1 LETFYTKFVSFVYVI
16 YFCRMIPE
24 LENILERIS
33 CLYRKYGIKSV
44 TMDDVARELGI
55 SKKTLYLHFSDKDD
69 LVLHVLN
76 YEGKKRTEDFKKI
89 FDRKLNAIEELLEV
103 NRYMNHMMRDHSA
116 VVDYDLKKYY
126 PEHYAKT
133 QEMRRAKMY
142 ESVLNNMRKGKQEGL
157 FRSDLNEEII
167 TKLHVS
173 RIMCMTENPYL
184 STAELSSPEF
194 FSEVIIYH
202 IRGIANEN
210 GIKILEANL
219 VKEIYKI

>member
-1 LETFYTKFVSFVYVI
+1 LETFYTKFVSFVFVT

-69 LVLHVLN
+69 LVLQVLN
-76 YEGKKRTEDFKKI
+76 YEGRNRATEFKKI
-89 FDRKLNAIEELLEV
+89 YERNLNAIEELLEV
-103 NRYMNHMMRDHSA
+103 NRYMNHMMRDHST
-116 VVDYDLKKYY
+116 VIDYDLKKYY
-126 PEHYAKT
+126 PEHYTKT

-142 ESVLNNMRKGKQEGL
+142 ESVINNMKKGKKEGL
-157 FRSDLNEEII
+157 FRADLNEEII
-167 TKLHVS
+167 AKLHVS
-173 RIMCMTENPYL
+173 RIMCMTENSYF
-184 STAELSSPEF
+184 STTELSSPEV

-210 GIKILEANL
+210 GIKILEENL
-219 VKEIYKI
+219 VKEIYKV